1 MPTRPTAQSKL
12 PAKAKPSAKDKL
24 LDAAVHVVRQ
34 KGYAATSVDD
44 LCEAAGVTKGAFFHH
59 FESKEDLAVAAA
71 AYWSDF
77 TTEFFNSARYQQLT
91 DPLDRLLGYI
101 DFRRDILRGKI
112 EDFTCLVGTM
122 VQEAYESSPKIR
134 KACDASISRH
144 AAAVASDIAAAKKLY
159 VPNAT
164 WSPEDLALFTQV
176 VVQGS
181 FVLAKAKHGPKA
193 AEASILHLRRYI
205 EFLFGRTPTP
215 H

>member
-1 MPTRPTAQSKL
+1 MASRAKAQAKV

-24 LDAAVHVVRQ
+24 LEAAVHVVRQ

-59 FESKEDLAVAAA
+59 FDSKEDLAVAAA

-77 TTEFFNSARYQQLT
+77 TTEFFNGARYQQLA

-101 DFRRDILRGKI
+101 DFRREILRGKI

-122 VQEAYESSPKIR
+122 VQESYGSSPKIR

-144 AAAVASDIAAAKKLY
+144 AAAVARDIAAAKQVY
-159 VPNAT
+159 APHAE
-164 WSPEDLALFTQV
+164 WSAEEVALFIQAV
-176 VVQGS
+176 IQGS
-181 FVLAKAKHGPKA
+181 FILAKAKQGPKA
-193 AEASILHLRRYI
+193 AEASILHLKRYV
-205 EFLFGRTPTP
+205 EFLFGKTSN
-215 H
+215 